1 MNEPSLAVF
10 LAQIV
15 ALVVCGRLVGELME
29 RIRQP
34 AVMGQ
39 LIGGMLLGPSV
50 LGAIAPTL
58 QHTLFP
64 DSAGQKAMLDAV
76 SQLGILLLLL
86 LTGMETDL
94 SVIRRSRRTALR
106 VSIAGIAIPFACG
119 ILVGQWLPD
128 SVLPDPHRRFIT
140 SLFLGTALSIS

>member
-1 MNEPSLAVF
+1 MATMKTEPSLAIF
-10 LAQIV
+10 LGQIV

-29 RIRQP
+29 RVKQP

-50 LGAIAPTL
+50 LGALFPHWQQA
-58 QHTLFP
+58 LFP
-64 DSAGQKAMLDAV
+64 DNPGQKAMLDAV

-94 SVIRRSRRTALR
+94 RVIRDCRRTAFS
-106 VSIAGIAIPFACG
+106 VSVAGIAIPF
-119 ILVGQWLPD
+119 
-128 SVLPDPHRRFIT
+128 
-140 SLFLGTALSIS
+140 